1 MYFHN
6 TPESDLPDIV
16 LLTMTSRSR
25 YFGQKRTAAKK
36 QQKTIESSFKAM
48 KSAEQK
54 TKQTLRE
61 AATIASINKARRV
74 HWFEK
79 FLWFISSENYL
90 GKCDGRGEVS
100 DLGQYCAV
108 MLIGPTLGLSIVHVT

>member
-1 MYFHN
+1 MILKRPLRIPN
-6 TPESDLPDIV
+6 TIP
-16 LLTMTSRSR
+16 LLLHRICPHPHDSSLHR

-54 TKQTLRE
+54 TKQTLKE

-74 HWFEK
+74 HWFER

-90 GKCDGRGEVS
+90 GE
-100 DLGQYCAV
+100 
-108 MLIGPTLGLSIVHVT
+108 